1 MSLTSYIEGCAWSLA
16 VLDRGHGRVEDPVGV
31 RGGGGGE
38 GAADVGAARR
48 PARGRVFPKFTVGHA
63 LDRVEHGAPVVDG
76 PPDVYQM
83 YSVLGPEILLP
94 MGCVKLGN

>member
-1 MSLTSYIEGCAWSLA
+1 MTSYIGGCACSLA
-16 VLDRGHGRVEDPVGV
+16 VLDRGQGRVEDPVGV

-48 PARGRVFPKFTVGHA
+48 PVGGRVFPKFTVGHA

-76 PPDVYQM
+76 PPDVHVYQM
-83 YSVLGPEILLP
+83 YSKALLLIAVFAF
-94 MGCVKLGN
+94 GKLCV